1 MLALPMAAETV
12 FDRLT
17 EKPPSGRRGAFRS
30 RLRRMLEA
38 EYAKVKARRGEGYS
52 WNEIAD
58 QLAKEGYKLANG
70 RKPTGPALA
79 SLWARVE
86 QVRRLQGVPSVQAS
100 PALRSVPRSVFNQ
113 TRPKGEDE

>member
-1 MLALPMAAETV
+1 MAALPMAAETV

-30 RLRRMLEA
+30 GLRRMLET
-38 EYAKVKARRGEGYS
+38 EYAKVKARRDEGYS
-52 WNEIAD
+52 WNEIAER
-58 QLAKEGYKLANG
+58 LAKEGYKLANG

-86 QVRRLQGVPSVQAS
+86 QARRLQGVPSVQA
-100 PALRSVPRSVFNQ
+100 PQQVPRPVPRSVFNQ
-113 TRPKGEDE
+113 TRPKGEG